1 MRVARSAFAAP
12 LYDQK
17 HAFQALDRRLHV
29 SLGCIEDRMAAR
41 FLIAARNERV
51 QRERIAV
58 RNGALFL
65 DEDAKHARFQK
76 R

>member
-12 LYDQK
+12 LDDQK
-17 HAFQALDRRLHV
+17 HAFQALDRLLHV
-29 SLGCIEDRMAAR
+29 RLGCVEDRIAAR
-41 FLIAARNERV
+41 FLIAARNDRV

-58 RNGALFL
+58 GNGALFL
-65 DEDAKHARFQK
+65 DEDGEHARFQK